1 MSEEINKEEILR
13 AEKEEEAKLKA
24 KYPTVRPGPQLLQK
38 RMQKGHKYFDSGD
51 YNMAKAA
58 MKSNQKRG
66 PSTLSQ
72 QSSSELPPPVDLP
85 LVSPDSL
92 TGNAIPN
99 PDHLSTRKASIH
111 VQSKLIS

>member
-1 MSEEINKEEILR
+1 
-13 AEKEEEAKLKA
+13 
-24 KYPTVRPGPQLLQK
+24 
-38 RMQKGHKYFDSGD
+38 
-51 YNMAKAA
+51 MAKAA
-58 MKSNQKRG
+58 MKSKDKRG

-72 QSSSELPPPVDLP
+72 QTSSELPAPVDL
-85 LVSPDSL
+85 SDSL

>member
-1 MSEEINKEEILR
+1 
-13 AEKEEEAKLKA
+13 
-24 KYPTVRPGPQLLQK
+24 
-38 RMQKGHKYFDSGD
+38 
-51 YNMAKAA
+51 
-58 MKSNQKRG
+58 MKSNPKRG

-72 QSSSELPPPVDLP
+72 QSSSELPPPVDLTGMD
-85 LVSPDSL
+85 LTGDTL